1 VNIAGIV
8 MRWWNEHLA
17 SRRICEVGAYEAAT
31 YYTEGWPLANIPFP
45 WSQPSLMLLSIPL

>member
-17 SRRICEVGAYEAAT
+17 SRRIC
-31 YYTEGWPLANIPFP
+31 
-45 WSQPSLMLLSIPL
+45 